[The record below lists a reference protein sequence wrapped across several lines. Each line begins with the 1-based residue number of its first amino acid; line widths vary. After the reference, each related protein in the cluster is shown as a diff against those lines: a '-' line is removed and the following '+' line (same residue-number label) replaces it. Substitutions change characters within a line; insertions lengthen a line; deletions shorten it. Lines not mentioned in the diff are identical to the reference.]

1 MYCGKFEQKKHPV
14 ELVEAFLQAHQQSM
28 HSEPNT
34 PIHLLMVGDGELRR
48 ECETRVAMQE
58 ARGAR
63 REARGELALGASI
76 LVPRPPVTFA
86 GFLNQSQIVDAYVAS
101 DVLALPSDA
110 GETWGLVVNE
120 AMACG
125 RPAIVSDLVGCAA
138 DLIEEGQTGWVFPF
152 GNWQALSNR
161 LLAIANAPCV
171 LTEMSGRCVEK
182 ITGYAPEVAAAGIA
196 DAVITVGREQR
207 AKG

>member
-1 MYCGKFEQKKHPV
+1 M
-14 ELVEAFLQAHQQSM
+14 
-28 HSEPNT
+28 
-34 PIHLLMVGDGELRR
+34 
-48 ECETRVAMQE
+48 
-58 ARGAR
+58 
-63 REARGELALGASI
+63 
-76 LVPRPPVTFA
+76 TFT

-152 GNWQALSNR
+152 GDWRALSNR
-161 LLAIANAPCV
+161 LLAIANAPSV

-182 ITGYAPEVAAAGIA
+182 IAGYAPEVAAAGIA
-196 DAVITVGREQR
+196 KAVMSVGERARGKGQR
-207 AKG
+207 AKGL